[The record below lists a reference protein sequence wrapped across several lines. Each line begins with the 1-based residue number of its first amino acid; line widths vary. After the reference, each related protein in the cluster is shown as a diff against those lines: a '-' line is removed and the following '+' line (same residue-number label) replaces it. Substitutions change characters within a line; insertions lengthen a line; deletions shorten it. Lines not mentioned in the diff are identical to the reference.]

1 MQQIHIRTVLA
12 ELELPGPDGR
22 PRACS
27 LGYYKTDGTP
37 GTKAAVRKGGQAGG
51 QVGSGKFRYNVKA
64 TGTLQL
70 VDCRRDRPFSLKI
83 SLLTRF
89 NGARILH
96 A

>member
-1 MQQIHIRTVLA
+1 MQQIHIRAVLA
-12 ELELPGPDGR
+12 EMELPGPDGR

-37 GTKAAVRKGGQAGG
+37 GTKAAVRKGGQ
-51 QVGSGKFRYNVKA
+51 VETGKFRYHVKA

-70 VDCRRDRPFSLKI
+70 VDCRNDGPFSLKI
-83 SLLTRF
+83 ALLTRF

-96 A
+96 G